1 MFIVEFTVVISG
13 DPFPET
19 GRLHDDPIKV
29 SNVLTSS
36 IKTFLE
42 SPRFVFQGY
51 VSYSIW
57 DCTQELGQR
66 SRLEQ

>member
-1 MFIVEFTVVISG
+1 MFIVEFTVISG

-42 SPRFVFQGY
+42 SPRFAFQGY
-51 VSYSIW
+51 VSYFIW
-57 DCTQELGQR
+57 DGTQEL
-66 SRLEQ
+66 E